1 MLGHMSPHGTTVT
14 RGVVRWLIRETMGLL
29 MLPVLL
35 FLCAGRVDWM
45 MGWALVIITALWVAS
60 TAWVTLPRNPELLAE
75 RVGPR
80 PGTKTWD
87 TLIISLFGAI
97 KIVQY
102 VIAGLDVRYG
112 WSAGFP
118 FALQVVALVLT
129 ILGYALIVWSTKENA
144 FFALTVRIQ
153 TERGHT
159 VVSSGPYQFVRHP
172 GYAGGILSELAIPAM
187 LGSWYALILG
197 AIIAVLF
204 VVRTALEDR
213 TLIQELPGYA
223 AYTSQVRY
231 RLIPGAW

>member
-159 VVSSGPYQFVRHP
+159 VVSSGPYRFVRHP
-172 GYAGGILSELAIPAM
+172 GYAGSILSELAIPAM

-213 TLIQELPGYA
+213 TLVRELPGYA